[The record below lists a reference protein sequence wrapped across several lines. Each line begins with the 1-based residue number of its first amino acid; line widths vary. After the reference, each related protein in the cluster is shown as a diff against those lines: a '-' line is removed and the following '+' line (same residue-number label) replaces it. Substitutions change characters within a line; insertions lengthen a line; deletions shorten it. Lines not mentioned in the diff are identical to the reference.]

1 VWGKQN
7 LCNLRDLKTVV
18 KDVILR
24 EGNMIANMSE
34 KDTLTFYPDF
44 DVLLTVHLSIFISI
58 FNQLDAQKFVSQ

>member
-1 VWGKQN
+1 MWGKQN

>member
-1 VWGKQN
+1 
-7 LCNLRDLKTVV
+7 LRDLKTVV